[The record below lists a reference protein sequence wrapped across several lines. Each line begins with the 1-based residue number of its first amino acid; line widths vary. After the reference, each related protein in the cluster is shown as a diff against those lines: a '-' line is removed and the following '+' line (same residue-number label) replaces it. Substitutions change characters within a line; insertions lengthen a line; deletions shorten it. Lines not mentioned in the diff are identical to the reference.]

1 MRVGRWFVGAL
12 LGGGFLPLVAQAK
25 PVERV
30 LGPGIVN
37 WTEGR
42 LQVTG
47 TGVVRPGAGLGAQR
61 LLAQRAA
68 RVDAYRLLAE
78 AVEGVQ
84 VFAESTVQNYTTV
97 NDQVRIQ
104 VQAAIRGARPVG
116 TTRYLSDG
124 TVEVDV
130 QMPLFGHGSVAEAI
144 QFGQAVQNQFAFPFR
159 SPERYLAYQGYNI
172 LPIPATFS
180 MAQSSAE
187 ISAYT
192 GLVIDASDLAA
203 EPALGPFILG
213 AGKRIHPDATIGIDP
228 DMIVKQGPL
237 HYVEDLETAL
247 ADQAR
252 VGERPLV
259 IEAKAAIGSP
269 VRSNILLSQSSAQ
282 QILAANAQGH
292 FLEALKV
299 VLVL

>member
-1 MRVGRWFVGAL
+1 MKKPLL
-12 LGGGFLPLVAQAK
+12 LGGLLLAAGLFSPLAQAK

-30 LGPGIVN
+30 LGAGVVN
-37 WTEGR
+37 WTAGT

-47 TGVVRPGAGLGAQR
+47 TGAVRSGPALGAQR
-61 LLAQRAA
+61 LMAQRAA

-84 VFAESTVQNYTTV
+84 VFAESTVHHYTTV

-130 QMPLFGHGSVAEAI
+130 RMPLFGHGSVAEAI
-144 QFGQAVQNQFAFPFR
+144 QFGQAVQAQFAFPFR
-159 SPERYLAYQGYNI
+159 SPVRYLAYQGYNI
-172 LPIPATFS
+172 LPIPDFS
-180 MAQSSAE
+180 LAQGLP
-187 ISAYT
+187 AYT

-213 AGKRIHPDATIGIDP
+213 AGKRLHPDATIGIDP
-228 DMIVKQGPL
+228 DLIVKQGPL
-237 HYVEDLETAL
+237 HYVEDLDDAL

-252 VGERPLV
+252 IGNHPLV
-259 IEAKAAIGSP
+259 IEAKAALGSP
-269 VRSNILLSQSSAQ
+269 VRSNILLSQSSAL
-282 QILAANAQGH
+282 QILAANEQAH